1 MKQNILVIGGGIIGL
16 STAFA
21 AAKAG
26 FTVTLLEADPDYP
39 PCSWVAGG
47 ILSALL
53 PWQYRPA
60 VHALIERSQAAYQDW
75 VQELVA
81 LGGLNPE
88 YRADGLLILP
98 AFDSQQ
104 VSKWQRANRSVVN
117 NVAPTEIA
125 AGVAALGEAL
135 WLPHVAHI
143 RSNRLL
149 TAARQAAVNLGV
161 RIESKVVLSLKKNA
175 QRVLGAV
182 TPTGDVLSD
191 VTIIAAGAWTPNL
204 LSKKD
209 GAGLN
214 IQPMRGQMLLFA
226 APAQPRPIIYQNG
239 FYLITR
245 ADGSVLAGST
255 VEDVGYALQ
264 TTEEAAQT
272 LYAKAIA
279 LLPELK
285 AAVVTHHWAGLR
297 PGSPDNIPTI
307 APHPLLENLYINSGH
322 FRYGITMAPASAEII
337 VNYMREHP
345 QVIDVTPYSYGIRQ
359 SPNCHIE

>member
-1 MKQNILVIGGGIIGL
+1 MVGGGIIGL

-21 AAKAG
+21 VAKAG
-26 FTVTLLEADPDYP
+26 FAVTLLEADHDYP

-53 PWQYRPA
+53 PWQYQPA
-60 VHALIERSQAAYQDW
+60 VNTLMERSQAAYQDW

-98 AFDSQQ
+98 PFERQQ
-104 VSKWQRANRSVVN
+104 VSEWEHASRTAVN
-117 NVAPTEIA
+117 TVAPSEKVAGLA
-125 AGVAALGEAL
+125 AQGKAL

-149 TAARQAAVNLGV
+149 AAARQAATHLGV
-161 RIESKVVLSLKKNA
+161 RIESKGVLSLKKNA

-182 TPTGDVLSD
+182 TATGDVLAD
-191 VTIIAAGAWTPNL
+191 VTILAAGAWTPAL
-204 LSKKD
+204 LGKD
-209 GAGLN
+209 EVGLD
-214 IQPMRGQMLLFA
+214 IKPMRGQMLLFE
-226 APAQPRPIIYQNG
+226 APPKPRPIIYQNG

-245 ADGSVLAGST
+245 EDGRVLVGST
-255 VEDVGYALQ
+255 SEDVGFTLD
-264 TTEEAAQT
+264 TTDEAAQT
-272 LYAKAIA
+272 LYAKALA

-285 AAVVTHHWAGLR
+285 AARVTHHWAGLR
-297 PGSPDNIPTI
+297 PGAPDNIPTI

-337 VNYMREHP
+337 LNYMREHP
-345 QVIDVTPYSYGIRQ
+345 QVIDVTPYSFTIRQ
-359 SPNCHIE
+359 SPNCPIE

>member
-191 VTIIAAGAWTPNL
+191 VTIIAAGAWSPIFDNL
-204 LSKKD
+204 STQIGDTWGDYVAALTDSATYLAYLGQPVTDVSQLWAFHIQQAMGLSPVSSLASAVD
-209 GAGLN
+209 ASVAGEGFPLEFH
-214 IQPMRGQMLLFA
+214 RYFA
-226 APAQPRPIIYQNG
+226 A
-239 FYLITR
+239 
-245 ADGSVLAGST
+245 
-255 VEDVGYALQ
+255 
-264 TTEEAAQT
+264 T
-272 LYAKAIA
+272 LD
-279 LLPELK
+279 E
-285 AAVVTHHWAGLR
+285 
-297 PGSPDNIPTI
+297 
-307 APHPLLENLYINSGH
+307 
-322 FRYGITMAPASAEII
+322 RYE
-337 VNYMREHP
+337 
-345 QVIDVTPYSYGIRQ
+345 
-359 SPNCHIE
+359 